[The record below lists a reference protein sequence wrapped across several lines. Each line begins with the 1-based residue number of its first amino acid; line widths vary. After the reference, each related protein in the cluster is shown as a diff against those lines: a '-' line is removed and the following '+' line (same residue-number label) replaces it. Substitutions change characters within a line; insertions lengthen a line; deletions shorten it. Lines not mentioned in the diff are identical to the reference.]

1 MKNTHNLVVSV
12 STMKDIDLLSSYTK
26 YINIDITNCDHD
38 IIEYFIKNGE
48 NYLYS
53 EIINGT
59 PGYIYVDYNTFYKA
73 ETIINNIYDK
83 LAYYF
88 V

>member
-1 MKNTHNLVVSV
+1 MKNNHNLVVSI
-12 STMKDIDLLSSYTK
+12 SKLEDIDLLTEFTK

-38 IIEYFIKNGE
+38 IIEYFMKNGE

-53 EIINGT
+53 EIIDNT

-73 ETIINNIYDK
+73 ETIINSIY
-83 LAYYF
+83 ASMPNN
-88 V
+88 